1 MMITSRS
8 PKNISTDNTSY
19 HAYLRTFF
27 FFKITRWSY
36 LLSILLH
43 GSKLMLHGSKLIQWK
58 RNVILLRE

>member
-43 GSKLMLHGSKLIQWK
+43 GSKLIQWK